1 MLQEILARRI
11 KMADYSNAK
20 VYGFTLV
27 EALVALLVLAVGVL
41 GLVSMQLKSL
51 QGAHVSYQRSVA
63 TMAAQDMVERLWV
76 QLGMQAVGSSSV
88 ICPDAKDK
96 VLVKSSDPLVI
107 TEELSETVLD
117 QWHEE
122 WSVFLPTLVKDN
134 AGAGGTD
141 TVAKNGCRY
150 TITVK
155 WDDARFVGEEVSE
168 LVYLAS
174 IIGEVPEVTP

>member
-1 MLQEILARRI
+1 MKLLSFRN
-11 KMADYSNAK
+11 SF
-20 VYGFTLV
+20 GFTLI

-41 GLVSMQLKSL
+41 GLATMQLKAM

-63 TMAAQDMVERLWV
+63 TMAAQDMVERLWI

-88 ICPDAKDK
+88 VCPDVKDD
-96 VLVKSSDPLVI
+96 VLVKSSDPLVV
-107 TEELSETVLD
+107 TEQLSETVLD
-117 QWHEE
+117 QWYEK
-122 WSVFLPTLVKDN
+122 WSVFIPSLVKNN
-134 AGAGGTD
+134 AGSGGSD
-141 TVAKNGCRY
+141 TVARNGCRY

-155 WDDARFVGEEVSE
+155 WNDERFASEEVSE